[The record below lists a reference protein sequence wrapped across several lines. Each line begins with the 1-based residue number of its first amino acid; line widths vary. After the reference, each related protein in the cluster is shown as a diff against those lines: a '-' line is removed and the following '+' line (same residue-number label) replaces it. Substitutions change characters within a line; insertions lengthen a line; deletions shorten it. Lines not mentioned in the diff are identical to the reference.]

1 MGWMAITFVAF
12 FPLEYG
18 LDGYYIRLLLLKF
31 YDQPPGR
38 LISFSSGMLTSSIKS
53 SHSSHFLF
61 AKSNSLSLKEILSSQ
76 LSLIVC

>member
-53 SHSSHFLF
+53 SQFLF